1 MHRHQAKVMTT
12 PFFWNDA
19 IIRVLMLRLG
29 IRPEALALVWGE
41 VHECNSAGPK
51 FVAGHEGAAVWWAL
65 RCTGVTPVVHQG
77 GPGLACTAQQ
87 IFEYT
92 KGGPDSTVSVG

>member
-29 IRPEALALVWGE
+29 IRPEALALLVWGE

-51 FVAGHEGAAVWWAL
+51 FVARGHMREL
-65 RCTGVTPVVHQG
+65 LSYCGVVGPQG
-77 GPGLACTAQQ
+77 GGLA
-87 IFEYT
+87 
-92 KGGPDSTVSVG
+92 